1 MNMPKMQT
9 FFPSHIEHFYES
21 IWEHLF
27 LCFAV
32 HLLPVEG
39 RQRRG
44 CRGEAGPV
52 PPEQRL
58 QEAGPG
64 VPAPPGQEEDQQ
76 GPLHERGE
84 ERTLLLWTF
93 CYS

>member
-1 MNMPKMQT
+1 M
-9 FFPSHIEHFYES
+9 
-21 IWEHLF
+21 LRV
-27 LCFAV
+27 L
-32 HLLPVEG
+32 LLPVEG
-39 RQRRG
+39 PQRRG
-44 CRGEAGPV
+44 GIREARPV
-52 PPEQRL
+52 PEEQRL
-58 QEAGPG
+58 QAAGPA